1 MKEYCNPINIPY
13 KFQHYGKSAHREA
26 ADPTLVLF
34 KGTYYLFA
42 SMSAGFYYSDD
53 FVNWK
58 WHENRNLDLYRYA
71 PDVRQIGEY
80 LYFCASDRGTPS
92 TIWRSKEPLQDDFEK
107 VSEPFDFW
115 DPDLF
120 VDDDGRVYLYWGC
133 GNTEPIYGIELDR
146 ETMLP
151 IGKKTALFDQD
162 MIHHGWERGNFPGKE
177 KRESGLFMKIIMYF
191 MNLSGRP
198 YMEGAFMTKHEG
210 KYYLQYAAPGTEHA
224 VYGDGYYVGEAPL
237 GPFTFGKNTP
247 FSFKPGGFITGA
259 GHGSTIWDKAGN
271 LWHASTMRISVNQAM
286 ERRLGLFPA
295 GFDEDGLLYCN
306 QNFADYPVV
315 IPEGKFD
322 GRMITPPYM
331 LLSYRKEAT
340 ASSSLPG
347 HEPALAVN
355 ENIRNW
361 WCAQGSSG
369 QWFQLDLGKV
379 YAPHSLQ
386 LNFAEEGIPLLKM
399 PKEARSRDISTGY
412 RYTDSGTNLHTRY
425 TVEGSLDGENW
436 VMLFDE
442 SRTQEDRS
450 HPYHLFPAETKV
462 RYLKITAVELPYNSP
477 FALSGVRVFGLDQG
491 DKPAQVTDCKG
502 EMEDALTCKLSWEAA
517 KTAMGYNVRYGIAP
531 DKLYSSHLVYETP
544 QVLLTSLN
552 AGQEYWYCVDSFNE
566 SGVTEGR
573 VQKL

>member
-34 KGTYYLFA
+34 QGRYYLFA

-53 FVNWK
+53 LMDWK
-58 WHENRNLDLYRYA
+58 WQENRNLDIYRYA
-71 PDVRQIGEY
+71 PDVRQIGDW

-92 TIWRSKEPLQDDFEK
+92 TIWRTKDPLSGQFEK

-133 GNTEPIYGIELDR
+133 GNTQPIYGIELDPA
-146 ETMLP
+146 TMLP
-151 IGKKTALFDQD
+151 IGEKKALIDQD
-162 MIHHGWERGNFPGKE
+162 MTHHGWERGNFPGKE
-177 KRESGLFMKIIMYF
+177 KRESGFPMNVIMYF
-191 MNLSGRP
+191 LNRSGRP
-198 YMEGAFMTKHEG
+198 YMEGAFMTKYNG

-224 VYGDGYYVGEAPL
+224 VYGDGYYVGDSPL

-271 LWHASTMRISVNQAM
+271 LWHTSTMRISVNQAM

-322 GRMITPPYM
+322 ARTLQSPYM
-331 LLSYRKEAT
+331 LLSYRKPVT

-347 HEPALAVN
+347 HEPELAVN
-355 ENIRNW
+355 ERIRSW

-369 QWFQLDLGKV
+369 EWLQVDLGKA
-379 YAPHSLQ
+379 YTPHSVQ
-386 LNFAEEGIPLLKM
+386 LNFAEESIPLLKK
-399 PKEARSRDISTGY
+399 PKAERSKDISTGH
-412 RYTDSGTNLHTRY
+412 RYTDSGTDLRTRY
-425 TVEGSLDGENW
+425 TVECSLDGENW
-436 VMLFDE
+436 KMLFEE
-442 SRTQEDRS
+442 STTEEDHS
-450 HPYHLFPAETKV
+450 HPYHIFPAGTKV
-462 RYLKITAVELPYNSP
+462 RYLKVTAVELPYGSR
-477 FALSGVRVFGLDQG
+477 FALSGVRVFGLDNGQ
-491 DKPAQVTDCKG
+491 KPEPVTSCKA
-502 EMEDALTCKLSWEAA
+502 EMQDSLTCKLRWESSES
-517 KTAMGYNVRYGIAP
+517 AMGYNIRYGIAP
-531 DKLYSSHLVYETP
+531 EKLYSSHLVYEKAE
-544 QVLLTSLN
+544 VLLTGLN
-552 AGQEYWYCVDSFNE
+552 ADQDYWFCIDSFNE
-566 SGVTEGR
+566 NGVTGG
-573 VQKL
+573 VLQKL